1 MTISKF
7 YSYSLILSFGQTM
20 ASASLTLSVSDQ
32 RSDKDIMI
40 IFTFEK
46 ISTFQPMTKK
56 KDLISTKI
64 KNQYGIL
71 SAI

>member
-20 ASASLTLSVSDQ
+20 ASASLTLSVYDH

-56 KDLISTKI
+56 DLTSTKI

>member
-20 ASASLTLSVSDQ
+20 ASASLTLSVSDH

-56 KDLISTKI
+56 DLISTKI

>member
-46 ISTFQPMTKK
+46 ISSFQPMTK

>member
-20 ASASLTLSVSDQ
+20 ASASLTLSVSDH

-56 KDLISTKI
+56 DLTSTKI

>member
-56 KDLISTKI
+56 RLNFD
-64 KNQYGIL
+64 
-71 SAI
+71 

>member
-7 YSYSLILSFGQTM
+7 YSYSLILSFAQTM
-20 ASASLTLSVSDQ
+20 ASASLTLSVSDH

-56 KDLISTKI
+56 DLTSTKI

>member
-46 ISTFQPMTKK
+46 ISSFQPMAK

>member
-1 MTISKF
+1 MTVSKF

-40 IFTFEK
+40 IFQPHEK
-46 ISTFQPMTKK
+46 FSELGQNFNTTMVFLNYNSGLFLDQK
-56 KDLISTKI
+56 
-64 KNQYGIL
+64 
-71 SAI
+71 